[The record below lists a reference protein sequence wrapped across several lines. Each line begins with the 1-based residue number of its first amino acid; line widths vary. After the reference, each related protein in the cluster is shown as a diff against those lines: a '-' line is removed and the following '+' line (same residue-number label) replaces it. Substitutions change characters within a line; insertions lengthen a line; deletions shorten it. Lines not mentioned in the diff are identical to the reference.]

1 MQTTILRIKLTIWQF
16 RRRSRTATRGIGNMV
31 GGLLGAG
38 RGDNQNPSHEQQR
51 KKKGG
56 LGDMLGL

>member
-1 MQTTILRIKLTIWQF
+1 
-16 RRRSRTATRGIGNMV
+16 MV